1 MTTCTP
7 TPSATVSSFAEDA
20 TVSSPAA
27 TTCSTSD
34 VVLTTCHSPQRPTP
48 GVVVEIVRENGQS
61 TIQQFSPGEEVIFSV
76 RSVEE
81 PSSVTCASP
90 NYINTVTRKELNAHS
105 PSFQELVPIPHLSRS
120 VSKAKKRPVR
130 HAEELTSTPQKNQ
143 LQETGGK
150 AMEAGPSIVR

>member
-34 VVLTTCHSPQRPTP
+34 VVLTTCHSPRRPTP
-48 GVVVEIVRENGQS
+48 GVVVVEIVQENGQS

-81 PSSVTCASP
+81 PSSVSCASP
-90 NYINTVTRKELNAHS
+90 NYINTVTGKELSAHS

-130 HAEELTSTPQKNQ
+130 HAKELTSTP
-143 LQETGGK
+143 
-150 AMEAGPSIVR
+150 